1 LPGAEESD
9 AMLITDSQVHLWN
22 AGTPNPWHRQIPAY
36 TANDVL
42 QEMDDAGVDRAV
54 IVPPMWM
61 GDTNDLAL
69 EAAQQHPD
77 RLAVLGRL
85 SLGDPASRTLLD
97 DWNSQPGMLGLRF
110 TFSKPEEFT
119 WLTEGSLEW
128 LWAGAERAGIPVM
141 VMISGYLPEV
151 EKIASRHPDLRLCID
166 HMGLVRNAVDDAAF
180 ADLPLLLALAAHPN
194 VVVKTTSL
202 PCYST
207 APYPYTALHPYIRQI
222 YDAFGPSRMFWGS
235 DVTRLTSTY
244 RQCVTLITEELDW
257 LSEADKELIMGRA
270 IGDWLGW
277 NAAP

>member
-1 LPGAEESD
+1 
-9 AMLITDSQVHLWN
+9 MLITDSQVHLWN

-119 WLTEGSLEW
+119 WLTEDSLEW

-207 APYPYTALHPYIRQI
+207 ALYPYTALHPYIRQT

-277 NAAP
+277 NAAA